1 MNDELRREDAYGPI
15 RQGVVLQNLA
25 DACRSD
31 EDRLR
36 QVEEHPKDVLREH
49 GIDVPAEVEVNVV
62 LNTRDVFH
70 LAMPPD
76 PNLVLDD
83 EALMAVAGGGKTVG
97 TVATVASAGTIPS
110 CVSSA
115 GSVSS
120 LASARDSI

>member
-36 QVEEHPKDVLREH
+36 QVEERPKDVLREH

-76 PNLVLDD
+76 PNLSLDD

-120 LASARDSI
+120 LASARDSL